1 MNLNELSK
9 RMNSTIMANCPFK
22 TIRDL
27 RWIKRKLTELRI
39 KLRLSIRDL
48 IQIVLKLEVYI
59 NKTYLKMKL
68 VWFKNEF
75 NSIILDFE
83 KRQHLCQTV
92 KTTDRFQRRG
102 RLENQKL
109 SLVSRHRFFL
119 ILIINKKLSELQ
131 NHSIMN

>member
-48 IQIVLKLEVYI
+48 IRIVLKLEVYI
-59 NKTYLKMKL
+59 NKTYLKMKS

-83 KRQHLCQTV
+83 KRQLLCQTV
-92 KTTDRFQRRG
+92 KTIDRFQKRG